1 MNKKVKVSD
10 IILIIILL
18 ILVCLNIIIYTH
30 TMQILETKQKNLAIN
45 TNIDEKKED
54 KVQNEEDDTELEK
67 LKSMSERDRMEFY
80 FSEYATY
87 IEDEKYE
94 KAYNLLYP
102 EFKNNYFPT
111 LDKFEEYVKKIYP
124 KFMAFSYNNID
135 RQGYIYVLNIDIIDI
150 DNKNNKKSHRVVI
163 QENDFNDFVLSFQVI

>member
-1 MNKKVKVSD
+1 MKEETK
-10 IILIIILL
+10 IIDVIL
-18 ILVCLNIIIYTH
+18 ILVALILITVNIVFCMRIYLIPNSNNNNSSIVKET
-30 TMQILETKQKNLAIN
+30 TNEISVNKSEEEVILEKI
-45 TNIDEKKED
+45 
-54 KVQNEEDDTELEK
+54 
-67 LKSMSERDRMEFY
+67 KSMNERDRMEFY

-87 IEDEKYE
+87 IEDKEYK
-94 KAYNLLYP
+94 KAYDLLYP

-111 LDKFEEYVKKIYP
+111 LEKFEEYAKKTYP
-124 KFMAFSYNNID
+124 EFMTFSYNNID